1 MDDLEDVRIAMVAYL
16 ADSIAGLPAD
26 RGRVEAFFE
35 DCLQLYADMI
45 IAAVRLRDAAP
56 STN

>member
-1 MDDLEDVRIAMVAYL
+1 MVAYL